1 MFCITGN
8 GLKLTICMT
17 TRTVPETDHV
27 QELAERNLLEHLS
40 SVEGITSLSNSL
52 SETLDTPINLT
63 NGRIGSIKVDA
74 ILEDLSSLE
83 YIKELSDTWV
93 LSNIMDSI
101 LMTPE
106 FIESCQAEDVS
117 LLAVL
122 DEESYQRIKNLPGEY
137 NMDIFGLCFV
147 LRTTGISVC
156 GCLMSGWIFS

>member
-8 GLKLTICMT
+8 PPTLTICMST
-17 TRTVPETDHV
+17 KTVPETDHV
-27 QELAERNLLEHLS
+27 QKIAENNLLKRLS
-40 SVEGITSLSNSL
+40 SKEEIKSLSHTL

-63 NGRIGSIKVDA
+63 NGRSGSIKVDA

-106 FIESCQAEDVS
+106 FIASCQAEDVS

-122 DEESYQRIKNLPGEY
+122 DEESYQRFKNLPG
-137 NMDIFGLCFV
+137 
-147 LRTTGISVC
+147 
-156 GCLMSGWIFS
+156 

>member
-1 MFCITGN
+1 M
-8 GLKLTICMT
+8 
-17 TRTVPETDHV
+17 
-27 QELAERNLLEHLS
+27 A
-40 SVEGITSLSNSL
+40 SLSKTMS
-52 SETLDTPINLT
+52 DTVDTKIKLE

-117 LLAVL
+117 IIAVL
-122 DEESYQRIKNLPGEY
+122 NEESYQQFKSHIGEHIIDVYIKLRIRKKIIAVYECVCMCMLSSI
-137 NMDIFGLCFV
+137 DIG
-147 LRTTGISVC
+147 
-156 GCLMSGWIFS
+156 

>member
-8 GLKLTICMT
+8 RPKLTICMT

-27 QELAERNLLEHLS
+27 QKIAENNLLKRLS
-40 SVEGITSLSNSL
+40 SKEEIISLSTTL

-63 NGRIGSIKVDA
+63 NGRSGSVKVDA

-106 FIESCQAEDVS
+106 FIESCHAEDVS

-122 DEESYQRIKNLPGEY
+122 DEESYQRIKNFPGEY
-137 NMDIFGLCFV
+137 NMDILGYV
-147 LRTTGISVC
+147 LD
-156 GCLMSGWIFS
+156 